1 MRSGMK
7 KILALGLTASVL
19 LGALP
24 AATTPASAATRHVY
38 RYGHVYH
45 HPYYRHYGYYRHHR
59 HYGAA
64 PFVGAV
70 GALIGGI
77 AASEAARHSYDYG
90 PYPYGYY
97 APGPYYGYGPY
108 GYAY

>member
-1 MRSGMK
+1 MRSGMRK
-7 KILALGLTASVL
+7 MLALGLTASVL
-19 LGALP
+19 LAAVP
-24 AATTPASAATRHVY
+24 AATTPALAYVRH
-38 RYGHVYH
+38 YGHVH
-45 HPYYRHYGYYRHHR
+45 HYGYYHHR

-64 PFVGAV
+64 PFAGAV

-77 AASEAARHSYDYG
+77 AAGEAARHYYGYG

-97 APGPYYGYGPY
+97 GPGPYYGYGPY

>member
-1 MRSGMK
+1 MRSGTK
-7 KILALGLTASVL
+7 KMLALGLTASVL

-24 AATTPASAATRHVY
+24 MATTPASAHVY

-59 HYGAA
+59 HFGAA

-90 PYPYGYY
+90 PYPYYGNPYY
-97 APGPYYGYGPY
+97 APSPYYGPY

>member
-1 MRSGMK
+1 MRSGMRK
-7 KILALGLTASVL
+7 MLALGLTASVL
-19 LGALP
+19 LGAVP
-24 AATTPASAATRHVY
+24 AATTPASAYVRHY
-38 RYGHVYH
+38 RYGHV
-45 HPYYRHYGYYRHHR
+45 HPYYRHYGYYHHRR

-77 AASEAARHSYDYG
+77 AAGEAARHYYGYG

>member
-1 MRSGMK
+1 
-7 KILALGLTASVL
+7 V
-19 LGALP
+19 P
-24 AATTPASAATRHVY
+24 AATTPASAYVRHY
-38 RYGHVYH
+38 RYGHGH
-45 HPYYRHYGYYRHHR
+45 HYYRHYGYYHHR

-64 PFVGAV
+64 PFAGAV

-77 AASEAARHSYDYG
+77 AAGEAARHYYGYG

-97 APGPYYGYGPY
+97 GGGPYYGYGPY

>member
-1 MRSGMK
+1 MK
-7 KILALGLTASVL
+7 KMLALGLTASVL
-19 LGALP
+19 LGAVP
-24 AATTPASAATRHVY
+24 TVTTPASAAY
-38 RYGHVYH
+38 RHVYH

-77 AASEAARHSYDYG
+77 AASEAARHYDYG
-90 PYPYGYY
+90 PSPYGYY
-97 APGPYYGYGPY
+97 GPSPYYGYGPY
-108 GYAY
+108 GYGY

>member
-1 MRSGMK
+1 MRSGMRK
-7 KILALGLTASVL
+7 VLALGLTASVL
-19 LGALP
+19 LGAVP
-24 AATTPASAATRHVY
+24 AATTPASAYVRH
-38 RYGHVYH
+38 YGHVH
-45 HPYYRHYGYYRHHR
+45 HYYRHYGYYHHR

-77 AASEAARHSYDYG
+77 AAGEAARHYYGYG

-97 APGPYYGYGPY
+97 GPGPYYGYGPY

>member
-7 KILALGLTASVL
+7 TMLALGLTASVL
-19 LGALP
+19 LGAVP
-24 AATTPASAATRHVY
+24 AAMTPASAYVRHY
-38 RYGHVYH
+38 RYGHVH
-45 HPYYRHYGYYRHHR
+45 HYYRHYGYYHHR

-77 AASEAARHSYDYG
+77 AAGAAANHYYDYG
-90 PYPYGYY
+90 PYPYYG
-97 APGPYYGYGPY
+97 GPYYGPAPYYGPY
-108 GYAY
+108 GYAW

>member
-1 MRSGMK
+1 MRSGMRK
-7 KILALGLTASVL
+7 MLALGLTASVL
-19 LGALP
+19 LGAVP
-24 AATTPASAATRHVY
+24 AATTPASAYVRHY
-38 RYGHVYH
+38 RYGHVH
-45 HPYYRHYGYYRHHR
+45 HYYRHYGYYHHRR

-77 AASEAARHSYDYG
+77 AASEAARHYYDYG

>member
-7 KILALGLTASVL
+7 KMLVLGLTASVL
-19 LGALP
+19 LGTVP
-24 AATTPASAATRHVY
+24 SVTTPASAAVRHAY
-38 RYGHVYH
+38 RYGHVH
-45 HPYYRHYGYYRHHR
+45 HDYRHYGYYHRR

-77 AASEAARHSYDYG
+77 AASEAARRSYDYG
-90 PYPYGYY
+90 PYPYYGAPYY
-97 APGPYYGYGPY
+97 GPGPYYGGPY